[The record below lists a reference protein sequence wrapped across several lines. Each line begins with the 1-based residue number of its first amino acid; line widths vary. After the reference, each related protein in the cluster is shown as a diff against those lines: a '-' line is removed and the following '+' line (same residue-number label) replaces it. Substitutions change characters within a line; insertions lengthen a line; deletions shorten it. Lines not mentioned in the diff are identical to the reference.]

1 MTNDYNHTMRMTAAE
16 REARMLAK
24 LTAEGWT
31 VSAKGPR
38 CCICGCT
45 IPTVSA
51 PDGQPT
57 GIGRNNPAPIV
68 ADDGSVCCATC
79 NEKYVIPSRIAQMDN
94 SAGMLLA
101 LADRMRANDCTPMAV
116 QGAFDLAA
124 TESAEG

>member
-1 MTNDYNHTMRMTAAE
+1 MTNDYNHIMRMTAAE
-16 REARMLAK
+16 REARMLEK
-24 LTAEGWT
+24 LTSEGWT

-57 GIGRNNPAPIV
+57 GIGRNNPAPIA

-79 NEKYVIPSRIAQMDN
+79 NEKYVLPARVGKVHG
-94 SAGMLLA
+94 SAAALLT
-101 LADRMRANDCTPMAV
+101 LADRMRADGCERVAV
-116 QGAFDLAA
+116 QAVFDLADA
-124 TESAEG
+124 AIVE

>member
-16 REARMLAK
+16 REARMLER

-51 PDGQPT
+51 PNGQPT
-57 GIGRNNPAPIV
+57 GIGRNNPAPI
-68 ADDGSVCCATC
+68 ADKDGSVCCATC
-79 NEKYVIPSRIAQMDN
+79 NEKYVLPARVGKAHG
-94 SAGMLLA
+94 SAAALLT
-101 LADRMRANDCTPMAV
+101 LADRMRADGCERVAV
-116 QGAFDLAA
+116 QGVFDLADA
-124 TESAEG
+124 AIVA